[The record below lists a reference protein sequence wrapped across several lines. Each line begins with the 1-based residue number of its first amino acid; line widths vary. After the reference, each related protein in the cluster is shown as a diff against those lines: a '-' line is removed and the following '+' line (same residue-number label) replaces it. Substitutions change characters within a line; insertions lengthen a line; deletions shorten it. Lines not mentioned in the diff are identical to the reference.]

1 MLYYGYLRVTQKV
14 INRGAKGGVKAI
26 ACKSLGFKSVRDRNL
41 ERVFYKVL
49 TKISHK
55 SEIFEK
61 KYYLCGINKNY
72 TMKTATIKTIEQS
85 DKVGLYSIC
94 FNGNDLTE
102 YEKFVQKFMNDAT
115 LNDQILIVG
124 NGGAKTTRTYEESE
138 ELSGYVMDLQKFD
151 ALLEQEQK
159 NGNIKIEQNVITG
172 IEGASFEL

>member
-1 MLYYGYLRVTQKV
+1 
-14 INRGAKGGVKAI
+14 
-26 ACKSLGFKSVRDRNL
+26 
-41 ERVFYKVL
+41 
-49 TKISHK
+49 
-55 SEIFEK
+55 
-61 KYYLCGINKNY
+61 
-72 TMKTATIKTIEQS
+72 MKTATIKTIEQS